1 MEQNNTKNQKGSRRK
16 LLHKS
21 SSKINKDLEDKYFEL
36 KRREENLDKEIEQVI
51 SKGVNTN
58 LEPQMKAL
66 HDYNEMKDLA
76 QMVLGYLANAEHT
89 TVSDLHTRYNLP
101 LD

>member
-1 MEQNNTKNQKGSRRK
+1 MEQNNAKTQKESRRK
-16 LLHKS
+16 LSQKS
-21 SSKINKDLEDKYFEL
+21 SSKIKDLEDKYLEL
-36 KRREENLDKEIEQVI
+36 KSREEGLDKEIEKLI
-51 SKGVNTN
+51 SSGVNTN

-89 TVSDLHTRYNLP
+89 TVADLHTRYNLP

>member
-1 MEQNNTKNQKGSRRK
+1 MEQNNAKNQKESRRK
-16 LLHKS
+16 LSHK
-21 SSKINKDLEDKYFEL
+21 SSKINKDLEDKYLEL
-36 KRREENLDKEIEQVI
+36 KEREESLDSEIEELI
-51 SKGVNTN
+51 SKGVNIN

-66 HDYNEMKDLA
+66 HDYNEMKDLT

-89 TVSDLHTRYNLP
+89 TVAELHSRYNLP